1 MSTGEEPDQQLAS
14 AVAARQQAEA
24 LRRRLDTATQHARE
38 TAEASQQARSTLA
51 DEQADVDALEHLS
64 WSRILSTLKGSH
76 ATDLEREQAER
87 DAARYRAGVAE
98 AADRTAQAEVSA
110 LQTQLTSL
118 GDTEEQYAEALAA
131 KESWTQVHDPATATR
146 LDEIAH
152 RRGEL
157 AAEDREAREAFAAG
171 TAAQQHLASAARLLD
186 SARSWSAWDTFGGGD
201 FISSMVKHQRLD
213 SVADELRRADAALQS
228 FGRELADLSLDGVAT
243 VNITP
248 LMRTFDVWF
257 DNIFTDLAVRDR
269 INKAQEKVSQARQSV
284 RAIVDDL
291 GRRRTTIAAEV
302 AALGRE
308 RASILGG

>member
-38 TAEASQQARSTLA
+38 TAEASRQAQSMLA
-51 DEQADVDALEHLS
+51 GEQADLDALEHLS

-98 AADRTAQAEVSA
+98 AADRTAQAEVSS
-110 LQTQLTSL
+110 LQTQLASL
-118 GDTEEQYAEALAA
+118 GDTEEQYAEALAG

-171 TAAQQHLASAARLLD
+171 TAAQQHLSSAARLLD

-257 DNIFTDLAVRDR
+257 DNIFTDLAVRRR
-269 INKAQEKVSQARQSV
+269 IIEAQEQ
-284 RAIVDDL
+284 
-291 GRRRTTIAAEV
+291 V
-302 AALGRE
+302 AATSRRVGEVLQDLQRRGQQIAQELAALDAERE
-308 RASILGG
+308 RLLVG